1 LKKNAVFDS
10 TSTYRYSLTRVWDE
24 NKDKAVF
31 IMLNPSI
38 ANEEEDD
45 KTTKR
50 CLYFAE
56 NFGFGSIEI
65 VNLFALVATD
75 YNALKKVS
83 KEVAIGPEN
92 EKYIIK
98 ALNSADMA
106 IAAWGENC
114 TIHERHKDILELF
127 QDYLIHRLGTPTKD
141 GHPRHPL
148 YLRKDTQLE
157 HQLKPQNLK
166 REIIKTTLN
175 ANYKGRE
182 QRIKDENRNEKN
194 RNSHLWCTI
203 CHEEYSLD
211 GINVCVKCVEMLVG
225 KYKQGAL

>member
-1 LKKNAVFDS
+1 MVLPN
-10 TSTYRYSLTRVWDE
+10 R
-24 NKDKAVF
+24 N
-31 IMLNPSI
+31 
-38 ANEEEDD
+38 
-45 KTTKR
+45 

-56 NFGFGSIEI
+56 NFGFGSLEI

-83 KEVAIGPEN
+83 KEVAIGLEN

-98 ALNSADMA
+98 ALNSADMV

-114 TIHERHKDILELF
+114 TIHNRNKDILALF
-127 QDYLIHRLGTPTKD
+127 QGFLIHRLGTPTKD

-157 HQLKPQNLK
+157 QYLKPQKLEK
-166 REIIKTTLN
+166 KITITTSN

-182 QRIKDENRNEKN
+182 RKIKGGNVKSGD
-194 RNSHLWCTI
+194 SQLWEIAFNQPSTWKI
-203 CHEEYSLD
+203 
-211 GINVCVKCVEMLVG
+211 
-225 KYKQGAL
+225 YKIPQ